1 MQQKL
6 LVLVAPPYANN
17 RLHIAHIRSTY
28 LPADILARYARM
40 AGQEV
45 YLIGGAD
52 EYGLPIVMESDR
64 SQRAPQE
71 IVDEYY
77 ASHVSNFAEL
87 DISFDIFSRTTS
99 PNHARIDHEF
109 YDAAKRA
116 GRIYR
121 KTVTVPYC
129 QKCERFLFDRYLVGK
144 CPRCGS
150 EADGDHCNAC
160 GLHIEDGQLGSPQ
173 CARCGS
179 VPQRTPDEHVF
190 FRISDRL
197 DHLKQ
202 EVLSKPDMPAEVKTE
217 VAGIEHFMDWDIT
230 RVQPWGV
237 QIPDAPGKA
246 FYMIFE
252 AFPNYVTFT
261 ADLGER
267 LGRPD
272 LVKEVWNEDSEF
284 KHVYFMGRDLVFLHI
299 SIWPLMLA
307 ANGMRRPDVLHG
319 GGLLNYGGQKMSKSK
334 GWMISVKDFLASFD
348 GDLLRYYL
356 ARFAPHKTDAEF
368 DWGSFQ
374 EVIQREFHA
383 LTAPFAASSE
393 RAGAG
398 DALVAKEVED
408 LFAAVGRS
416 ISACRFDEAL
426 SSVTSFY
433 AQAAQKALSR
443 ADAGVLAANLAIL
456 LSPFMPRTAARL
468 WRTLGL
474 GGDVSKQPWAAV
486 LGDLPGLN
494 VERLPAVRGAF
505 PQLDDRAVS
514 GFLERLAS
522 IQFESKSCFLA
533 TQAASMRG

>member
-1 MQQKL
+1 MTQKL

-28 LPADILARYARM
+28 LPADILARHARM
-40 AGQEV
+40 TGREV

-64 SQRAPQE
+64 SQRSPQE
-71 IVDEYY
+71 IVDECY
-77 ASHVSNFAEL
+77 ASHTRDFAEL

-99 PNHARIDHEF
+99 ANHPRTDYEF
-109 YDAAKRA
+109 YEAAKRA

-121 KTVTVPYC
+121 KAVTVPYC
-129 QKCERFLFDRYLVGK
+129 QRCERFLFDRYLAGE
-144 CPRCGS
+144 CPRCHAV
-150 EADGDHCNAC
+150 ADGDHCNAC
-160 GLHIEDGQLGSPQ
+160 GFHIEDGQLRSPR
-173 CARCGS
+173 CARCS
-179 VPQRTPDEHVF
+179 DAPQRIPDEHVF
-190 FRISDRL
+190 FRISDRI
-197 DHLKQ
+197 DYLKQ
-202 EVLSKPDMPAEVKTE
+202 EVLSKPNMPAEVKTE

-230 RVQPWGV
+230 RVQQWGV

-261 ADLGER
+261 ADLAER

-272 LVKEVWNEDSEF
+272 LVREVWNEDSAFE
-284 KHVYFMGRDLVFLHI
+284 HVYFMGRDLVFLHV

-334 GWMISVKDFLASFD
+334 GWMISVSDFLASFD

-356 ARFAPHKTDAEF
+356 ARFSPYTADAEF
-368 DWGSFQ
+368 DWRQFQ
-374 EVIQREFHA
+374 DIIQREFHV
-383 LTAPFAASSE
+383 LTAPFATSSE
-393 RAGAG
+393 HEAPG
-398 DALVAKEVED
+398 DALVGKDLEE
-408 LFAAVGRS
+408 LFAAVARS
-416 ISACRFDEAL
+416 IRACRFDEAL
-426 SSVTSFY
+426 GSVVSFY
-433 AQAAQKALSR
+433 AQVSPKALAR
-443 ADAGVLAANLAIL
+443 TDAGLLAANLAL
-456 LSPFMPRTAARL
+456 LLAPFMPRTAARL
-468 WRTLGL
+468 WRMLGL
-474 GGDVSKQPWAAV
+474 GGEVSEQRWAPV
-486 LGDLPGLN
+486 PRDLPGLN
-494 VERLPAVRGAF
+494 RERVSAVRSAF